1 MRALSLDVHRHFAQ
15 IAILEDGQLRS
26 GGRLPTTPE
35 ALRAFAHA
43 LRADDE
49 VVLESTCN
57 THAIVRLLQGHA
69 GRVIVSNPLR
79 TRAIAEAKIKTDKV
93 DAEVL
98 VRLLAGGWLPDVW
111 IPDDATLVLRHQ
123 IAYRT
128 SLVQQR
134 TRLKNR
140 IQAILHRNLVPGC
153 PRSDLFGKGGRRW
166 LTQHAQGLLPP
177 HEQAAVAATLRELD
191 LVGEEIA
198 AIERTLAISA
208 LEQPQIRRLITIP
221 GLDALSAL
229 AILAAIGDVRRFR
242 APAKLVGYLGLDPR
256 VRQSG
261 AHRTMYGAITKQ
273 GRGHARSTLVEAAW
287 SAVQSPGPLRAFYQ
301 RLRGRRGPQVAIVAA
316 ARKLAVLVWYV
327 LTREEDYAF
336 ARPSLVAHKIRTIE
350 LRAGLPKQHARRRAA
365 DAYSRK
371 EVRQQEQ
378 AVCAHAE
385 RVYQRLTARW
395 QSQRPLKDAGAA
407 KGARH

>member
-1 MRALSLDVHRHFAQ
+1 MRSLSLDVHRAFAQ
-15 IAILEDGQLRS
+15 IAILENGQVRS
-26 GGRLPTTPE
+26 GGRIPTTPE
-35 ALRAFAHA
+35 ALRAFART
-43 LRADDE
+43 LGSNDE
-49 VVLESTCN
+49 VVLEATFN

-79 TRAIAEAKIKTDKV
+79 TRAIADAKIKTDKI

-111 IPDDATLVLRHQ
+111 IPDDATLILRHQ
-123 IAYRT
+123 VAHRT

-134 TRLKNR
+134 TRLKNLV
-140 IQAILHRNLVPGC
+140 QAILHRNLVPGC

-166 LTQHAQGLLPP
+166 LSQHALALLPP
-177 HEQAAVAATLRELD
+177 HEQATVATTLRELD
-191 LVGEEIA
+191 LVTEEIA
-198 AIERTLAISA
+198 AVERTLAAAA

-221 GLDALSAL
+221 GLDMLSAL
-229 AILAAIGDVRRFR
+229 AILAAIGDIHRFP
-242 APAKLVGYLGLDPR
+242 APSKLVGYLGLDPR

-261 AHRTMYGAITKQ
+261 TQRTIYGSITKQ

-301 RLRGRRGPQVAIVAA
+301 RLRGRRGPQVAIVAT

-327 LTREEDYAF
+327 LKREEDYAF
-336 ARPSLVAHKIRTIE
+336 ARPSLVAHKMRAIE
-350 LRAGLPKQHARRRAA
+350 LRAVGPTQSTRQSVAQ
-365 DAYSRK
+365 AYTRK
-371 EVRQQEQ
+371 EVREQER
-378 AVCAHAE
+378 ALCAQAE

-395 QSQRPLKDAGAA
+395 QSQRPQQDAGAT
-407 KGARH
+407 KGARL